1 VESAEPAAAL
11 AQRVRQCRPAGEAA
25 VSALLAEAARAG
37 IAMLRPAWDAASFAL
52 QRDPFSGEDSLV
64 ASFVVDARRGSVC
77 LRPDGSLYAEFDICE
92 PHPSRPG
99 LWIEAVVTWGRP
111 PQLKSEARLL
121 AMPEEA

>member
-1 VESAEPAAAL
+1 MAAL
-11 AQRVRQCRPAGEAA
+11 V
-25 VSALLAEAARAG
+25 AEAAGAG
-37 IAMLRPAWDAASFAL
+37 IAMVRPAWDAGSFAL
-52 QRDPFSGEDSLV
+52 QRDPCSGEDSLV

-99 LWIEAVVTWGRP
+99 LWIDAVVTWGRP

-121 AMPEEA
+121 AMPPEA